1 MLNTFPLDEL
11 RSLLEKAKAADANL
25 KQFGAKTHQYQW
37 NPPASLQEV
46 EAFEQKVGISLPDD
60 YRSFLFQA
68 ANG

>member
-46 EAFEQKVGISLPDD
+46 EAFEQKVGILPFSWSLTQ
-60 YRSFLFQA
+60 SSLSTL
-68 ANG
+68 